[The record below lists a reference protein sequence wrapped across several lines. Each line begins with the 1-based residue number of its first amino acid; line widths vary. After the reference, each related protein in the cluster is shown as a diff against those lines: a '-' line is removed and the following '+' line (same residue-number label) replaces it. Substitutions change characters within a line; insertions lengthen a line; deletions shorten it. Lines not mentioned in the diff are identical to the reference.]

1 MTGGKTQVIATIEKV
16 QNFNRKQK
24 RDVLTTC
31 QGHWRSK
38 KAWTQKRMPQIQ
50 QNGKVGNCIINI
62 ITYINIRTIRR
73 VLTIQESNIH

>member
-38 KAWTQKRMPQIQ
+38 KNLDPEKNAPNSAKWKSRQLH
-50 QNGKVGNCIINI
+50 
-62 ITYINIRTIRR
+62 Y
-73 VLTIQESNIH
+73 